1 MLEDRQRI
9 VEDMEKYMSAEGYQ
23 KSGKSKTSHSL
34 DSMIFT
40 YVNTAGISDN
50 IKIEINYSMRV
61 HIFPLSYRQVQTGG
75 ILEEFKVLSVEGTE
89 LFGSKIKALLDRAAP
104 RDLYDVDN
112 MIKYGLFHGRDE
124 RNALRKCA
132 VFYMAVGNKE
142 TPGRVNI
149 EAVDEITWY
158 RIKTDLLPV
167 KRKKEKFD
175 LDETKQR
182 VGWNFRLK
190 GREDMFADYHVHT
203 EFSDDS
209 VYPMEQVVRDAIAGG
224 MDEICFQ
231 TMWIMALS
239 RIGIV
244 GSRYCTGERNR
255 LPMWII
261 WCILPGSKNWSLR
274 LRFIVT
280 MGTRFIL
287 ENIFM
292 QIQD

>member
-23 KSGKSKTSHSL
+23 KPGKSKTSHSL

-75 ILEEFKVLSVEGTE
+75 ILEEFKVLSVEETE
-89 LFGSKIKALLDRAAP
+89 LFGSKVKALLDRAAP
-104 RDLYDVDN
+104 RDLCDVDN

-142 TPGRVNI
+142 TPERVNI

-167 KRKKEKFD
+167 KRKKGKFD
-175 LDETKQR
+175 LDEAKQR
-182 VGWNFRLK
+182 VGCNFRLK

-209 VYPMEQVVRDAIAGG
+209 VYLMEQVVRDAIAGG
-224 MDEICFQ
+224 MDEICFTDHVDYGVKQ
-231 TMWIMALS
+231 DWDCGKPILYRGEEPLANVDYPVYIA
-239 RIGIV
+239 RIKELV
-244 GSRYCTGERNR
+244 LTPPFYCDHGDK
-255 LPMWII
+255 IYF
-261 WCILPGSKNWSLR
+261 GKH
-274 LRFIVT
+274 
-280 MGTRFIL
+280 
-287 ENIFM
+287 FM

>member
-1 MLEDRQRI
+1 M
-9 VEDMEKYMSAEGYQ
+9 
-23 KSGKSKTSHSL
+23 
-34 DSMIFT
+34 
-40 YVNTAGISDN
+40 
-50 IKIEINYSMRV
+50 
-61 HIFPLSYRQVQTGG
+61 
-75 ILEEFKVLSVEGTE
+75 EEFKVLSVEGTE
-89 LFGSKIKALLDRAAP
+89 PFGSKVKALLDRAAP

-124 RNALRKCA
+124 KNALRKCA

-142 TPGRVNI
+142 TPERVNI

-224 MDEICFQ
+224 MDEICFTDHVDYGVKQ
-231 TMWIMALS
+231 DWDCGKPILYRGEEPLANVDYPVYIA
-239 RIGIV
+239 RIKELV
-244 GSRYCTGERNR
+244 LTPPFYCDHGDK
-255 LPMWII
+255 IYF
-261 WCILPGSKNWSLR
+261 GKH
-274 LRFIVT
+274 
-280 MGTRFIL
+280 
-287 ENIFM
+287 FM